1 MSPDGFICRSHIKI
15 MKPQKDNS
23 GDIIEDRELEEKNQ
37 RQEVQLKKGDMV
49 LGRRITSKSL
59 QQAMK

>member
-1 MSPDGFICRSHIKI
+1 

-49 LGRRITSKSL
+49 LGRRITSKGL